1 MFWEQTDG
9 QFQFIK
15 SILDIYE
22 HNKTLQNLLNEEK
35 LYFFFKVESVHWNK
49 IVLAESHKKDIYAHR
64 AVQLNCLY
72 LTLSSTPN

>member
-49 IVLAESHKKDIYAHR
+49 IVLVESHKKDIYAHR

>member
-1 MFWEQTDG
+1 MFWEQRDG
-9 QFQFIK
+9 QFQFIM

-22 HNKTLQNLLNEEK
+22 HNKTLQYLLNEEK
-35 LYFFFKVESVHWNK
+35 LYFFFKAESVHWNK
-49 IVLAESHKKDIYAHR
+49 IVLVESHKKDIYAHK